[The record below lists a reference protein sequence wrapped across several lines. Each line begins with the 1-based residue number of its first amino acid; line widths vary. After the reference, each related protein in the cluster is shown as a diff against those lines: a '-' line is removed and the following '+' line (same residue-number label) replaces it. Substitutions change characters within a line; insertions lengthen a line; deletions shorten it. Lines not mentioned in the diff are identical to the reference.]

1 MCIFND
7 INPCHAIS
15 SVTFARIIDNSLYGL
30 HTFTMSVSVAEKQ
43 IELAQARE
51 KLALFLDAEDRVV
64 RGGQTMTID
73 DGDMRRTVS
82 RVDVKWLSTRIAFY
96 KGEVNRLVEEIAN
109 LGAPKRKGLYVRLM

>member
-15 SVTFARIIDNSLYGL
+15 SVTFARIIDYTPWVP

-51 KLALFLDAEDRVV
+51 KLAMFLDAEDRVV

-82 RVDVKWLSTRIAFY
+82 RVDVKWLSSRIAFY

-109 LGAPKRKGLYVRLM
+109 LGAPKRKGMYVRLM